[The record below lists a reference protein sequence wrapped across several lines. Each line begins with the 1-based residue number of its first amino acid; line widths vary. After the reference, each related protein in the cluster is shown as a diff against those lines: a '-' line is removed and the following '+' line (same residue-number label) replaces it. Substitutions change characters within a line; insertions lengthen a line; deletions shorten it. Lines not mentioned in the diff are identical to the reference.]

1 MMTPTPTYDVQRP
14 SGVCVA
20 TGRAMGP
27 GEACYSALVD
37 VPEGERGAGD
47 QVGMKRVDVSVG
59 AWEGG
64 GEDGGEAAGFRPPGL
79 FSFWKTH
86 IPQPNEKK
94 KTFVDDAV
102 LLNLLRRLEDATEP
116 QRLAFRYVVAL
127 ILMRKKL
134 LRYDGSDRVDD
145 PDDDGPGQDWWR
157 FTPKRDVSKGH
168 LGKWDEGETLRVL
181 DPKLDAEQVEAV
193 TAQLG
198 EVLEAEL

>member
-1 MMTPTPTYDVQRP
+1 MTTTPTYDVQRP

-20 TGRAMGP
+20 TGRAMEP

-37 VPEGERGAGD
+37 VPEAEREVGD
-47 QVGMKRVDVSVG
+47 TVGMRRVDVSAA

-64 GEDGGEAAGFRPPGL
+64 GDVEGFRPPHL
-79 FSFWKTH
+79 FSYWKTQV
-86 IPQPNEKK
+86 PQPNEKK

-102 LLNLLRRLEDATEP
+102 LLNLLRRLEDATQP

-145 PDDDGPGQDWWR
+145 PNGDGPVQEWWR
-157 FTPKRDVSKGH
+157 FTPKRDLSKGH